1 MKRKTIQVVSLC
13 VIGGLAFCILAV
25 LIVPT
30 VSWRYGTPKM
40 QSRVI
45 QAMSGK
51 IEKGMTY
58 DQVKAILGPGSAGWP
73 DGFEKELDQSQVT
86 KSFNIRAGW
95 NVGVDVTFLSNRVI
109 YASPYN

>member
-1 MKRKTIQVVSLC
+1 MQAG
-13 VIGGLAFCILAV
+13 VIH
-25 LIVPT
+25 
-30 VSWRYGTPKM
+30 
-40 QSRVI
+40 
-45 QAMSGK
+45 AMSEK

-58 DQVKAILGPGSAGWP
+58 DQVKTILGPGSAGWP
-73 DGFEKELDQSQVT
+73 DGFQNELEQSQVT